1 MLPTTSQDREKRT
14 SPFLWAR
21 EVRAPLP
28 APWYLTVEPAMP
40 PVPGLWACSLGRLGL
55 FLGLG
60 WGSGAGFRCSN
71 VNRRKQGQ
79 MAGGF

>member
-1 MLPTTSQDREKRT
+1 MLPTTSWDRENF
-14 SPFLWAR
+14 PFSMDS
-21 EVRAPLP
+21 EVRTHLP
-28 APWYLTVEPAMP
+28 APWCFTVEPAMP
-40 PVPGLWACSLGRLGL
+40 PVPSLWACSLGRLGL

-71 VNRRKQGQ
+71 VNRRKREQ

>member
-1 MLPTTSQDREKRT
+1 MLPTTSWDRENF
-14 SPFLWAR
+14 SFLWAP
-21 EVRAPLP
+21 EGRALLP
-28 APWYLTVEPAMP
+28 APWYLTVELAMP
-40 PVPGLWACSLGRLGL
+40 PVPSLWACSLGRLGL